1 MATVISI
8 ISLIAAVL
16 QIILF
21 FKIWDMCNDIKA
33 MRQQTV
39 PPSDKK
45 NGSST
50 SIIIVA
56 AIIIIWL
63 LAVIFLV
70 I

>member
-21 FKIWDMCNDIKA
+21 FKIWDMCNDIRA

-39 PPSDKK
+39 PQNDKK

-50 SIIIVA
+50 SIIIVV

-63 LAVIFLV
+63 VAVFFWV
-70 I
+70 R